1 VLKGK
6 GTGGRAECL
15 AAIPDNTAV
24 MFGAFKL
31 MAVDNRGTTI
41 STRPKFVLFFYRAEN
56 APSMQKAKAG
66 RHMGAIEQCFHGYHV
81 MFAIDELHEMSEAE
95 IVKKLRACGGAHQP
109 TGYDFGHGDVGEG
122 ATEAEPEK
130 AAAVNPADAAPL
142 NAKAPKPEEEGKLRA
157 HAYMNPDAAAAK
169 KAADEAPAAAAP
181 AAAPPAPAPAAAA
194 PPATSVADASAGVAN
209 LSVASDKPAATS
221 GGRSVVMLVTSMPST
236 TVIEGNQLTLRNV
249 LRRLAYSVTE
259 VDGMSNIH
267 ILHFD
272 LVLAASRRIS

>member
-1 VLKGK
+1 MLKGK

-31 MAVDNRGTTI
+31 MAVDNRGSTI
-41 STRPKFVLFFYRAEN
+41 SSRPKFVLFFYRAEN

-130 AAAVNPADAAPL
+130 AAAANPADAAPL

-157 HAYMNPDAAAAK
+157 HAYMNPAAAAAK
-169 KAADEAPAAAAP
+169 KAADETPAAAAP
-181 AAAPPAPAPAAAA
+181 AATAAV

-209 LSVASDKPAATS
+209 LSLASDKPAATS
-221 GGRSVVMLVTSMPST
+221 SGRSVVMLVTSMPST

-259 VDGMSNIH
+259 VDGMSNTH
-267 ILHFD
+267 ML
-272 LVLAASRRIS
+272 